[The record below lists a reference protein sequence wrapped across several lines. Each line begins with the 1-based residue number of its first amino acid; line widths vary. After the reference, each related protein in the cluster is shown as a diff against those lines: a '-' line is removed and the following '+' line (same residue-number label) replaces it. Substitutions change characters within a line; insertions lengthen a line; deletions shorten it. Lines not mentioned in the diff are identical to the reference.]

1 MKLFLGT
8 ELWEGIRGVMAF
20 VLRVSF
26 RFVFIVVSYKS
37 DLCTK
42 RKSWIPTAISSI
54 ILVDGRWEI
63 KVFFVA
69 EGMNFHLGIPLIS
82 ENKWRCK
89 YSNLP
94 SEWAPRDKKSHRS
107 KVDT

>member
-1 MKLFLGT
+1 M
-8 ELWEGIRGVMAF
+8 EF

-42 RKSWIPTAISSI
+42 HKSWIPIAVSSI

-69 EGMNFHLGIPLIS
+69 EGMNFHLGIP
-82 ENKWRCK
+82 
-89 YSNLP
+89 
-94 SEWAPRDKKSHRS
+94 
-107 KVDT
+107 